1 MSQRQ
6 TGKDGYCDSD
16 KQEKMDN
23 VTETLEKAD
32 NVTNNQETV
41 DNVTETHMK
50 SCVM

>member
-1 MSQRQ
+1 
-6 TGKDGYCDSD
+6 
-16 KQEKMDN
+16 MDN

-32 NVTNNQETV
+32 NATNNQETV

>member
-1 MSQRQ
+1 
-6 TGKDGYCDSD
+6 
-16 KQEKMDN
+16 MDN